1 MSHAMSPRMPVRT
14 SRAGVRAAA
23 LAVLFCLA
31 AGCQRSEAPADAVS
45 TGPATPAATVQAMAK
60 QLQSG
65 DLAGYTSTAV
75 PPELH
80 AELEAAWRDGRSRW
94 PLSELPL
101 TGKVLP
107 LLAAFGAEDAEQSL
121 MAAFDRQFAGA
132 ERELDAAAESLA
144 LFGVQYVQNEGEFSD
159 AERVHYAQ
167 AIEALGNWA
176 KSAPLADRERAKAS
190 IVRLASA
197 ARATGLDEPADLQ
210 ALGMRESLERLQ
222 PFFAAALRTLDD
234 YGLDLRGSVE
244 GMQVVSVAED
254 GDRATV
260 DVRYPLAGRTITTRV
275 HLERID
281 RQWYSSD
288 SIRNARASL
297 AGTDGRGIH
306 DPADPADPTDADEA
320 R

>member
-1 MSHAMSPRMPVRT
+1 MSHAISLRT
-14 SRAGVRAAA
+14 SSARLPRAGLRNPVVVAM
-23 LAVLFCLA
+23 LACLA
-31 AGCQRSEAPADAVS
+31 IGCQREAPGEAVRA
-45 TGPATPAATVQAMAK
+45 GPASPAATVEAMAK
-60 QLQSG
+60 QLQAG
-65 DLAGYTSTAV
+65 DLAGYTTTAV
-75 PPELH
+75 PPALH

-107 LLAAFGAEDAEQSL
+107 ILAAFGAEDAEQSL

-167 AIEALGNWA
+167 VIEALGQWA
-176 KSAPLADRERAKAS
+176 KAAPLADRARAKAS
-190 IVRLASA
+190 IVRLAAA

-234 YGLDLRGSVE
+234 YGLDLRGSVQ
-244 GMQVVSVAED
+244 GMEIASVAED

-260 DVRYPLAGRTITTRV
+260 DVRYPLAGRMVTTRV
-275 HLERID
+275 HLERVD
-281 RQWYSSD
+281 GRWFASD

-297 AGTDGRGIH
+297 AGPD
-306 DPADPADPTDADEA
+306 DAADPADAPAGTDEA